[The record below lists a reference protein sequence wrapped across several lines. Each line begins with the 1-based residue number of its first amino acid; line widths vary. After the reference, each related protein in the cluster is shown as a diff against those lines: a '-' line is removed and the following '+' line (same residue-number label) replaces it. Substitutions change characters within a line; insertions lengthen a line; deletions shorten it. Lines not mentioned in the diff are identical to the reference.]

1 MGTSLRRAQ
10 DDNDK
15 ALEADA
21 NRSPRRV
28 LYLALHLR
36 GRKRR
41 ATCSAPAEFREGRP
55 CISQAPEGLQGRASR
70 EMLEQAGVGH
80 PLETVRRV
88 VQGGGG
94 GDEQALAATPIK
106 KGQQREVRQ
115 VEPGQERRRIP
126 DLGSHGPPPRLLP
139 PILPAIILGLLP
151 VPFAARLPGQVLGG
165 KAIAGHQDGE
175 ESLGPVA
182 ARPAVGIGVPFP
194 VLEGSLLGIV
204 SVGLLNLRPT
214 GLPIA
219 LALAPLIMLNHRH
232 GAEQEE
238 VAGQPIF
245 SRLEGR
251 LDMLLP
257 LPAISYYSTRS
268 SF

>member
-1 MGTSLRRAQ
+1 MI
-10 DDNDK
+10 
-15 ALEADA
+15 
-21 NRSPRRV
+21 
-28 LYLALHLR
+28 
-36 GRKRR
+36 
-41 ATCSAPAEFREGRP
+41 CSAPAEILEGRP
-55 CISQAPEGLQGRASR
+55 CISQAPERLQGRARR
-70 EMLEQAGVGH
+70 EMLEQVGVGH
-80 PLETVRRV
+80 PLEKMRRV
-88 VQGGGG
+88 VRGGSG
-94 GDEQALAATPIK
+94 GDEQAFAASPIK

-126 DLGSHGPPPRLLP
+126 DLGSHGTPPRL
-139 PILPAIILGLLP
+139 GR